1 MIIHRPPKAKMIAWT
16 LLFRVSNQDGSLSEF
31 PRDAHSL
38 GSQRNTT
45 VKSLED
51 PGLER
56 EIKQN

>member
-1 MIIHRPPKAKMIAWT
+1 MIAWT